1 MLENPKL
8 NTKPYYFC
16 SSLRKV
22 CDNALNLLVQSK
34 WSWGSG
40 SSLLYFAV
48 QFDGL
53 ISGCTGSF
61 GIAETRGIVTV
72 ITALTTSLHA
82 SAVCSSSPR
91 FWRDCWFIWLFVCLS
106 KKGIKCIYLDL
117 LVAGINTLS
126 PKETQG
132 EKLLLFF
139 FFSIFQLI
147 VHHDGNLGREP
158 ESRNQRSKAYPRM
171 LLTGWLYMACLVS
184 FFIQP
189 RTTCPRVIPST
200 VIWDLSWPS
209 LIKKCPCFPRAETKG
224 KYHRAQLETAIN
236 S

>member
-1 MLENPKL
+1 MELGQWFESALLCCAVWRVNLRLYRKL
-8 NTKPYYFC
+8 WHCRDPWYCYCYHCFDNIISC
-16 SSLRKV
+16 V
-22 CDNALNLLVQSK
+22 CCVFIFTPFLTWLLIH
-34 WSWGSG
+34 
-40 SSLLYFAV
+40 L
-48 QFDGL
+48 
-53 ISGCTGSF
+53 
-61 GIAETRGIVTV
+61 V
-72 ITALTTSLHA
+72 IWM
-82 SAVCSSSPR
+82 
-91 FWRDCWFIWLFVCLS
+91 FEQ
-106 KKGIKCIYLDL
+106 KGIKCIYLDL

-132 EKLLLFF
+132 EKLLLF

-189 RTTCPRVIPST
+189 RTTCPRLIPST
-200 VIWDLSWPS
+200 VIWDLPWPS

-224 KYHRAQLETAIN
+224 KFHRAQLETAIN